1 MPSLFDDAMPQAI
14 TLSQFNARMSKIING
29 NPQLQGQW
37 VQAETSDVQVRGR
50 HCYLELIEKNPG
62 TGATVAKLP
71 AVIWGTNFAPLSA
84 RFYQVTGQQLT
95 AGIKVMVKI
104 TATFHEQYGFKA
116 VINDINPEFT
126 LGDMVRIRREIL
138 DRLTREGVLEMN
150 RSLEW
155 TLVPQRVAIIS
166 APGAAGY
173 GDFTNQLENNAYGLQ
188 FYTGFFA
195 ATMQGNNTVPSVL
208 AALDRI
214 NANADLFDCVVII
227 RGGGS
232 TSDLNWFDNYDLA
245 AAVAQ
250 FPIPVIVGIGHE
262 RDVTVLDYVAA
273 MRVKTPTAAAQWLIE
288 RGSNALARLNELRN
302 EVVAAASDQ
311 LAHSR
316 EQLAYYSSFIPM
328 AAQRIVE
335 AAAARV
341 ATYTRLIPTSA
352 GALIVKHRNALQ
364 HTVELIG
371 SATQHAMHTQR
382 LRLDA
387 LNDKVALL
395 SPRNILNRGYALAM
409 HNGHYVTDASTLQ
422 PGNVITVHLKQG
434 AAIAT
439 VNTTK

>member
-1 MPSLFDDAMPQAI
+1 
-14 TLSQFNARMSKIING
+14 
-29 NPQLQGQW
+29 
-37 VQAETSDVQVRGR
+37 
-50 HCYLELIEKNPG
+50 
-62 TGATVAKLP
+62 
-71 AVIWGTNFAPLSA
+71 
-84 RFYQVTGQQLT
+84 
-95 AGIKVMVKI
+95 
-104 TATFHEQYGFKA
+104 
-116 VINDINPEFT
+116 
-126 LGDMVRIRREIL
+126 
-138 DRLTREGVLEMN
+138 
-150 RSLEW
+150 
-155 TLVPQRVAIIS
+155 
-166 APGAAGY
+166 
-173 GDFTNQLENNAYGLQ
+173 
-188 FYTGFFA
+188 
-195 ATMQGNNTVPSVL
+195 
-208 AALDRI
+208 
-214 NANADLFDCVVII
+214 
-227 RGGGS
+227 
-232 TSDLNWFDNYDLA
+232 
-245 AAVAQ
+245 
-250 FPIPVIVGIGHE
+250 
-262 RDVTVLDYVAA
+262 